1 MSLAAVKTYFS
12 NYGIE
17 HRIITLKTSTAT
29 VEEAAIAH
37 DVDPDQIGKTLS
49 FKIDGKPILIV
60 ISGHAKI
67 DNKKYK
73 HRFSKKAKM
82 LSPQEVIAYTGHAVG
97 GVCPFGL
104 NQQIDVYLDVSLK
117 KHTEVIPAAG
127 DHKSA
132 IRLTLTELEKYSN
145 HVNWVDVCKSD

>member
-1 MSLAAVKTYFS
+1 MDTTQARSNTIDQQIRPWGGLNYIANNALRSTPRESFVPEKYQNLAFAD
-12 NYGIE
+12 IE
-17 HRIITLKTSTAT
+17 IPL
-29 VEEAAIAH
+29 
-37 DVDPDQIGKTLS
+37 
-49 FKIDGKPILIV
+49 
-60 ISGHAKI
+60 
-67 DNKKYK
+67 NN
-73 HRFSKKAKM
+73 KAKM

-132 IRLTLTELEKYSN
+132 IRLTLKELEKYSN
-145 HVNWVDVCKSD
+145 YVNWVDVCKSD